1 MIKALILVQLW
12 SLVVAGGAWFLQRD
26 GSGRVGARFPAPNV
40 WLTLIALA
48 LLPGVLYLIPFSK
61 FISIPT
67 TDIFEI
73 FPAQISEFSTDSA
86 RPFNPLLVYIGLG
99 IFLMARTLW
108 RWSRLQGL
116 PLVPTAEPDIFSTSA
131 TLPPLTLSWPRRAV
145 VMPQGVEAQAALIR
159 HERAHL
165 RHNDA
170 ELTLLLL
177 LLRDMMV
184 RNPGIS
190 FLVQQWRLAIEL
202 RADRVA
208 TKELSA
214 TERKDYAAFLLDF
227 QRPGA
232 QRGEVLP
239 CPTAR
244 LNSVPHRNAKMRLVG
259 IIDGEPGAQK
269 HRWTVALICASIMAA
284 TLGLTNAIATPGAN
298 ATDEGSIQIAYAR
311 KTTLQLPANCP
322 GLESDLKARGFEYE
336 TKEVTVNGQRVP
348 ISIVSLGIVIVGH
361 DVRKDGTLHNV
372 RVLKSTNQCF
382 DDEAEKAV
390 VQWLAEPQD
399 FETKNA
405 AIKLQFIMSAQSHE
419 QLDKKLKAYL
429 R

>member
-165 RHNDA
+165 RHNDC
-170 ELTLLLL
+170 LLYTS
-177 LLRDMMV
+177 D
-184 RNPGIS
+184 
-190 FLVQQWRLAIEL
+190 A
-202 RADRVA
+202 ADR
-208 TKELSA
+208 
-214 TERKDYAAFLLDF
+214 
-227 QRPGA
+227 
-232 QRGEVLP
+232 RG
-239 CPTAR
+239 
-244 LNSVPHRNAKMRLVG
+244 
-259 IIDGEPGAQK
+259 
-269 HRWTVALICASIMAA
+269 
-284 TLGLTNAIATPGAN
+284 
-298 ATDEGSIQIAYAR
+298 
-311 KTTLQLPANCP
+311 
-322 GLESDLKARGFEYE
+322 
-336 TKEVTVNGQRVP
+336 
-348 ISIVSLGIVIVGH
+348 
-361 DVRKDGTLHNV
+361 
-372 RVLKSTNQCF
+372 
-382 DDEAEKAV
+382 
-390 VQWLAEPQD
+390 
-399 FETKNA
+399 
-405 AIKLQFIMSAQSHE
+405 
-419 QLDKKLKAYL
+419 
-429 R
+429 